1 MVSIMT
7 SLWFRHLRQQDR
19 VSVKPH
25 ASPVL
30 HAINYLL
37 GALDES
43 YLPTLRAF
51 GGLQSYPS
59 RVKDPDPVD
68 YSTGSVGIGATAP
81 IWGAVARRYLSNR
94 FAANDGPGRQFSLL
108 GDAELDEGAV
118 WEAIVDPAVAE
129 LGEVVWV
136 VDVNRQSLDRVVPLM
151 AADRLRG
158 MFTAAGWQVITLKY
172 GRLLEEL
179 YTRPGGDTLRHR
191 IDAMPNPEYQRLL
204 RCDPAELRERLPGG
218 DAALTRLIADLDDQ
232 TLTRA
237 IRNLAGHDLGSLEA
251 AYQAIDD
258 TRPTVILA
266 YTIKGWGLPIEG
278 HPQNHSALLSDK
290 QFTELGAQLGTDPAR
305 PWSRPGPDTPAG
317 RLCQQA
323 AQRLSRPESPHY
335 APPAVPADLGHTPT
349 GVATTQAAL
358 GRALLDLNR
367 AAPEAGGRVVTVSP
381 DVSSSTNLGGWVN
394 KVGVWSPTERQ
405 DWFADDA
412 ETILHWREKPTG
424 QHIELGIAE
433 TNLVGL
439 IGELGATWNRWGQP
453 LFPIGVLYDPFV
465 ERALEP
471 WSFGIYA
478 GGQSI
483 LVGTPS
489 GVSLAP
495 EGGAH
500 QSVTTPSIGI
510 EQPGCVA
517 YEPAFATDT
526 QWCLLASLARLG
538 RPDGSSAYL
547 RLSTRPVDQ
556 KLAAIPADPAARERR
571 RRQVVAGAYPLR
583 RVGGANSGGAKVTIA
598 AMGAVMTEALAA
610 AERLDQVG
618 VPADV
623 VCVTSPGLLYQA
635 LRARQGAPGP
645 GEPWI
650 LEQAFPASRATP
662 LVTVLDGHPHT
673 LSFLA
678 TVNQVPHVALGVSQF
693 GQSGAVEDLYRYNG
707 IDTDSIIRAALD
719 LVSLSERESP
729 HEAERTQPDPSP
741 CHRHQLRRGHCQR
754 RDGGLRHAPGLL
766 HHGGSRQ
773 AARPGRGQGGHRRR
787 QGLGPDPGHRRLT
800 TRPGTRKARTS
811 SWPLCR
817 PAARASPLR

>member
-1 MVSIMT
+1 MTQVEPHTDVAALDSDALGEIERQVLWLSTAIVHHANRVRSNPGGLKVGGHQASSASMVSIMT
-7 SLWFRHLRQQDR
+7 SLWFRHLRAQDR

-37 GALDES
+37 GELDES
-43 YLPTLRAF
+43 YLPSLRAF

-81 IWGAVARRYLSNR
+81 IWGAMARRYLNQR
-94 FAANDGPGRQFSLL
+94 FLASDTGEVTTGRQYSLL

-118 WEAIVDPAVAE
+118 WEAIVDPGVAE
-129 LGEVVWV
+129 LGEIVWV
-136 VDVNRQSLDRVVPLM
+136 VDMNRQSLDRVVPGI

-172 GRLLEEL
+172 GCLLTEL
-179 YTRPGGDTLRHR
+179 FTRPGGEALRHR

-204 RCDPAELRERLPGG
+204 RCDPDELRRRLPSNNEPGE
-218 DAALTRLIADLDDQ
+218 DESLARLVADLDDAA
-232 TLTRA
+232 LAAA
-237 IRNLAGHDLGSLEA
+237 IRNLGGHDLGALDG
-251 AYQAIDD
+251 AYRAIDD
-258 TRPTVILA
+258 TRPTIILA
-266 YTIKGWGLPIEG
+266 YTIKGRGLPVEG
-278 HPQNHSALLSDK
+278 HPQNHSALLTNEQVQQLAVQLSADPG
-290 QFTELGAQLGTDPAR
+290 QPWRRPAAGSAAGTLCEQAASRLRRPPVPANAPPPVPQDLGR
-305 PWSRPGPDTPAG
+305 TPA
-317 RLCQQA
+317 
-323 AQRLSRPESPHY
+323 
-335 APPAVPADLGHTPT
+335 

-358 GRALLDLNR
+358 GRTLLDLSR
-367 AAPEAGGRVVTVSP
+367 DAPEAARRVVTVSP

-394 KVGVWSPTERQ
+394 KVGVWSAHERL

-424 QHIELGIAE
+424 QHLELGIAE

-439 IGELGATWNRWGQP
+439 IGELGATWSRWGQP

-500 QSVTTPSIGI
+500 QSITTPSIGI
-510 EQPGCVA
+510 EQPGCVS

-526 QWCLLASLARLG
+526 EWCLLASLGQLG
-538 RPDGSSAYL
+538 KPGGSSAYL
-547 RLSTRPVDQ
+547 RLSTRPVSQ
-556 KLAAIPADPAARERR
+556 KLADIPADPAARERR

-583 RVGGANSGGAKVTIA
+583 RAEHPKVTIA
-598 AMGAVMTEALAA
+598 AMGAVVPEALAA
-610 AERLDQVG
+610 AERLAAAG
-618 VPADV
+618 TPADV
-623 VCVTSPGLLYQA
+623 VCVTSPGLLFRA
-635 LRARQGAPGP
+635 LRARQGLAS
-645 GEPWI
+645 GESWI
-650 LEQAFPASRATP
+650 LDQAFPAARATP

-673 LSFLA
+673 LAFLA
-678 TVNQVPHVALGVSQF
+678 TVNHVPLAALGVAQF
-693 GQSGAVEDLYRYNG
+693 GQSGSIDDLYRYNG
-707 IDTDSIIRAALD
+707 IDTESIIRAALD
-719 LVSLSERESP
+719 LVP
-729 HEAERTQPDPSP
+729 
-741 CHRHQLRRGHCQR
+741 
-754 RDGGLRHAPGLL
+754 
-766 HHGGSRQ
+766 
-773 AARPGRGQGGHRRR
+773 
-787 QGLGPDPGHRRLT
+787 
-800 TRPGTRKARTS
+800 
-811 SWPLCR
+811 
-817 PAARASPLR
+817 